1 MSGLPWR
8 AHQWCLDRFRET
20 EENGQLV
27 TTGVTLIGP
36 RERFED
42 PVVGQPDVP

>member
-1 MSGLPWR
+1 MLGLPWR

-27 TTGVTLIGP
+27 TTGVIMIGRP
-36 RERFED
+36 FGISVYVR
-42 PVVGQPDVP
+42 